1 MAAILA
7 ENLHVTYPVYEGRK
21 MRSVAALSDVGFQLA
36 SGDRLG
42 LVGGNGAGKTTLLR
56 TLASIIAPQSGRL
69 EITGGVQSLMEMGL
83 GVNGSATGREN
94 IRLRLLAEGLS
105 WREAEAAIEPIGAY
119 SELGDYLDMPVDT
132 YSRGMQLRLSFSVA
146 TSLGAEILIMDEW
159 VGAGDATFREK
170 ATRRMHEMVE
180 EAGIVVLASH
190 NNVLLKRICNKGLWL
205 EKGRVMA
212 MGDIDSVVEAY
223 EASLI
228 GDGAV
233 RPASARPARA

>member
-159 VGAGDATFREK
+159 VGAGDAAFREK

-205 EKGRVMA
+205 QKGQVMA
-212 MGDIDSVVEAY
+212 MGDIDSVVAAY
-223 EASLI
+223 DASLS
-228 GDGAV
+228 GANPAGPQPV
-233 RPASARPARA
+233 RAAGA